1 MRILIEKKNLI
12 IFFIEFVFDKIIL
25 ILLKYLK
32 VDIINY
38 LLFLWFLNMWF
49 NCLFF
54 FCDNDFWYFFWF
66 DMISFGNCFDVE

>member
-38 LLFLWFLNMWF
+38 LLFLWFF
-49 NCLFF
+49 K
-54 FCDNDFWYFFWF
+54 YV
-66 DMISFGNCFDVE
+66 I